1 MRTVVTF
8 LISTLLLAAL
18 SSCGLLF
25 GGDDD
30 SLPGPGNNGGGNNNG
45 DSAFDVFASAGA
57 TPTFTWEGGDAHSV
71 AVVLASNPADIKWA
85 VAFVGLSD
93 GIASGV
99 AYGEVP
105 AGSVQAVAPA
115 ALQPGTEY
123 RVSVARADGTTV
135 GWTEF
140 TP

>member
-1 MRTVVTF
+1 MRSTVLFV
-8 LISTLLLAAL
+8 LLLLVLTTAPG
-18 SSCGLLF
+18 CGLLF
-25 GGDDD
+25 GTDDD
-30 SLPGPGNNGGGNNNG
+30 ALPGSGGGGNNNG
-45 DSAFDVFASAGA
+45 ESAFDVFASSGA
-57 TPTFTWEGGDAHSV
+57 TPIFTWEGGEAHSV

-99 AYGEVP
+99 TYGEVP
-105 AGSVQAVAPA
+105 DGSVQAVAPA
-115 ALQPGTEY
+115 ALQAGTEY